1 METLKM
7 TKYKITIGDLLRQGG
22 AAKLERD
29 GFKRETIMKEM
40 YKQTSGATTQERTK
54 IVADLYARDK
64 PC

>member
-1 METLKM
+1 MA
-7 TKYKITIGDLLRQGG
+7 KYKITANDILRPGG

-40 YKQTSGATTQERTK
+40 YKHTSGASTQEREK
-54 IVADLYARDK
+54 IVSKLYDRSS